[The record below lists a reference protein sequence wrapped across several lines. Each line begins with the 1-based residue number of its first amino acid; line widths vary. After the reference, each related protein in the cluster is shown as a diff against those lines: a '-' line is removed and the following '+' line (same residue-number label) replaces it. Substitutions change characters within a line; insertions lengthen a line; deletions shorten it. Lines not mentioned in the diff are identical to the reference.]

1 MPIKIFTTRPDTIF
15 GVSFVALAHDSH
27 KVKELLKANSDN
39 WIDQY
44 AYERYLEQI
53 RLSQKDTKEINL
65 DDMEQGL

>member
-15 GVSFVALAHDSH
+15 GVSFLALAHDSPQ
-27 KVKELLKANSDN
+27 VKDLLNANPDN
-39 WIDQY
+39 WIDQN

-53 RLSQKDTKEINL
+53 RLSQRDTKEINL